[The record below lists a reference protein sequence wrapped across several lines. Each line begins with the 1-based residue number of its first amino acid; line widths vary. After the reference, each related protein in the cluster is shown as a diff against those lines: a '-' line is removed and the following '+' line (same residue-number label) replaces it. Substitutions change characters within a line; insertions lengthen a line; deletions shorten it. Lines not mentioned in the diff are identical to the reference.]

1 MPAQSARGRRV
12 DEVVQLV
19 GDDGVVLGRRL
30 GRPVLE
36 NWTETGSIVQ
46 RDGREVH
53 VVVSAGT
60 LRGPGNDVH
69 GAVFVLRDVR
79 RERELE
85 RMTTAFLANISHEL
99 RPQTTPIKGFASIL
113 HTRDLPTT
121 RTRGLAAEITVA
133 AA

>member
-46 RDGREVH
+46 RDGREVP
-53 VVVSAGT
+53 VVVSACT
-60 LRGPGNDVH
+60 LSGPCNDVN
-69 GAVFVLRDVR
+69 GA
-79 RERELE
+79 
-85 RMTTAFLANISHEL
+85 AFLLRSVVHDRSLDRSQPEFPANIRHPL
-99 RPQTTPIKGFASIL
+99 PPPPP
-113 HTRDLPTT
+113 PTT
-121 RTRGLAAEITVA
+121 
-133 AA
+133 